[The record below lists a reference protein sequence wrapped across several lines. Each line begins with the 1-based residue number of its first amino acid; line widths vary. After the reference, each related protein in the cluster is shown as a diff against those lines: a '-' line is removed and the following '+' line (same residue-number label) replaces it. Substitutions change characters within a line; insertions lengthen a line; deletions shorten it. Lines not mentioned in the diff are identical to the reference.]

1 MATTNSSAI
10 PRLKRLQGR
19 NNKDGQNTVL
29 VVEDSK
35 SILSLLCAYLD
46 RLEGINVISA
56 TSMAE
61 AEALLTE
68 HGQQIFCA
76 VLDLNLPDAPNG
88 EVVDLVQ
95 GHGIPVVVLT
105 GSVDESLRKMM
116 LEKNIVKY
124 VVKRHTTELENVTY
138 IVGRI
143 FENQDI
149 KILIVDDS
157 PSFRSYLIS
166 LLDTYRYSTL
176 TAGNGKEALK
186 VLKQHPD
193 ISLVITDYNMPEM
206 NGLELIEAIRLDYR
220 REELAVI
227 GVTDVTKPGVS
238 VRLLQSG
245 ANDFLSK
252 PFEIEELYCRVTQ
265 NTNMI
270 GYVREIRDLATR
282 DYLTKV
288 YNRRHLFDMGEV
300 LYANAKRGNVILA
313 AALIDADHFKAIND
327 TYGHHIGD
335 QALIALAGALTSS
348 LRTSDIVS
356 RYGGEEFAC
365 LAIIKK
371 EDDAVLTF
379 ERARKRVEDIEL
391 YVEGERVRIA
401 VSIGVTTKL
410 AGSLD
415 EMLQLADSAVYE
427 AKNNGRNRVVSYD
440 VLNDTA
446 EESSQVG
453 GEIELF

>member
-1 MATTNSSAI
+1 MTNSSLN

-19 NNKDGQNTVL
+19 DNKSGKNTVL

-35 SILSLLCAYLD
+35 SILNLLRAYLNQ
-46 RLEGINVISA
+46 LEGIDVISA

-61 AEALLTE
+61 AEELLTIHVE
-68 HGQQIFCA
+68 QILCA
-76 VLDLNLPDAPNG
+76 VLDLNLPDAPDG

-105 GSVDESLRKMM
+105 GSLDESLRKTMV
-116 LEKNIVKY
+116 EKNIVKY
-124 VVKRHTTELENVTY
+124 LVKRNTTELEKVTY

-149 KILIVDDS
+149 KILVVDDS
-157 PSFRSYLIS
+157 PSFRSYLVG
-166 LLDTYRYSTL
+166 LLDIYRYDTF
-176 TAGNGKEALK
+176 TASHGKEALK
-186 VLKQHPD
+186 VLKQYSD

-206 NGLELIEAIRLDYR
+206 NGLELIEAIRIDYR
-220 REELAVI
+220 REDLAVI

-252 PFEIEELYCRVTQ
+252 PFELEEFYCRVTQ
-265 NTNMI
+265 NTNMV
-270 GYVREIRDLATR
+270 GFVQEIRNLATR

-288 YNRRHLFDMGEV
+288 YNRRHLYDVGEV
-300 LYANAKRGNVILA
+300 LYANAKRGNVLLA
-313 AALIDADHFKAIND
+313 AALVDADHFKAIND
-327 TYGHHIGD
+327 TYGHSIGD
-335 QALIALAGALTSS
+335 QALIALAGALKSS
-348 LRTSDIVS
+348 LRSSDIVS

-379 ERARKRVEDIEL
+379 ERVRKQVEDIEL
-391 YVEGERVRIA
+391 YSDGTRVRIA

-427 AKNNGRNRVVSYD
+427 AKNNGRNRVVR
-440 VLNDTA
+440 N
-446 EESSQVG
+446 E
-453 GEIELF
+453 